1 MNELP
6 IPPSCHAIQ
15 QHYWI
20 YRALASTHDPAHEDH
35 PNATMIPLEPL
46 TDGDEE
52 GYTLIEQRYGYI
64 IEASFPG
71 NLSVWGAGA
80 DLEIATLRAYHA
92 LDIHR
97 AWMDDIWAPRIA
109 HREAWMY
116 PGGNALPSSVTFN
129 ESELRDGEK
138 VMPVLDTTWLV
149 ELYENEY
156 RWADTE
162 VEALRIIYCDS

>member
-20 YRALASTHDPAHEDH
+20 YRALASTQDPAHEDH
-35 PNATMIPLEPL
+35 PNATLISLQPL

-52 GYTLIEQRYGYI
+52 GYTLVEQRYGYI
-64 IEASFPG
+64 IEASYPG
-71 NLSVWGAGA
+71 NLSIWGAGA

-97 AWMDDIWAPRIA
+97 ACMHAR
-109 HREAWMY
+109 
-116 PGGNALPSSVTFN
+116 
-129 ESELRDGEK
+129 
-138 VMPVLDTTWLV
+138 
-149 ELYENEY
+149 YE
-156 RWADTE
+156 R
-162 VEALRIIYCDS
+162 

>member
-1 MNELP
+1 
-6 IPPSCHAIQ
+6 
-15 QHYWI
+15 
-20 YRALASTHDPAHEDH
+20 
-35 PNATMIPLEPL
+35 
-46 TDGDEE
+46 
-52 GYTLIEQRYGYI
+52 
-64 IEASFPG
+64 
-71 NLSVWGAGA
+71 
-80 DLEIATLRAYHA
+80 
-92 LDIHR
+92 
-97 AWMDDIWAPRIA
+97 MDDIWAPRIA